1 MPPLGTGRR
10 AGKGKGGKGGGKGE
24 IAHARD
30 LRNKLTAK
38 DEAHRRVGVVA
49 AVVLAIIWRVESTL
63 LR

>member
-1 MPPLGTGRR
+1 M
-10 AGKGKGGKGGGKGE
+10 AKEEGKTRLHRTTSE
-24 IAHARD
+24 ISSM
-30 LRNKLTAK
+30 AK